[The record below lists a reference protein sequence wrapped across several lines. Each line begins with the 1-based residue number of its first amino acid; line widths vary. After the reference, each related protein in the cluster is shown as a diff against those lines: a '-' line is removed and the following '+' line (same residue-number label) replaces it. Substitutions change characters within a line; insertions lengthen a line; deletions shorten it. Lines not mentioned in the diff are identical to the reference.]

1 MFSHIPTYD
10 KYRTLKLGMPKT
22 PSEDVY
28 ALQRALDER
37 GFEPGVADGIFGP
50 MTDGATKKAQTR
62 LNLVVDGQA
71 GERTQTALAMA
82 IAGPICAAQ
91 HIRLDAV
98 RGQLEHESG
107 FRLGI
112 YSDARPD
119 NSFDAGVAQR
129 NTQHTPAMQGFDPFM
144 SIMALGVVVRKH
156 YDLFEGVRP
165 ERRRWMLAQGSWNA
179 PAFACCLARAEGAT
193 KVTKAMTATPSAPSR
208 KIFETYME
216 NVSKY
221 LPDDI

>member
-10 KYRTLKLGMPKT
+10 KYRTLKLGMPMT

-37 GFEPGVADGIFGP
+37 GFEPGAADGLFGRL
-50 MTDGATKKAQTR
+50 TELAVKKAQTR
-62 LNLVVDGQA
+62 LEITVDGLA
-71 GERTQTALAMA
+71 GGGTQKALAMA

-112 YSDARPD
+112 YSEARPD
-119 NSFDAGVAQR
+119 GSFDAGVTQR

-156 YDLFEGVRP
+156 YDLFEGLP
-165 ERRRWMLAQGSWNA
+165 ERRRWMLAQGAWNA

-216 NVSKY
+216 KVSKY
-221 LPDDI
+221 LPDYI